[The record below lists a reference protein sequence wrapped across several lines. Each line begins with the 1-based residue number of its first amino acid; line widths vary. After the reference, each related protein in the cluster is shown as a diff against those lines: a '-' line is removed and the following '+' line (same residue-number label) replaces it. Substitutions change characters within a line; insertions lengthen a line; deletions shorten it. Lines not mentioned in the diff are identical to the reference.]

1 MAEVCHLLLTHAV
14 NVAVVDTKPATKQWQ
29 KFVAATDTAASQQSL
44 PAPPPPPPPTAV
56 DDDTATTTT
65 SSVAAKSVS
74 AASVGDE
81 PKDDIDMKLQD
92 FLAVSCRLV
101 FAKRRIC

>member
-14 NVAVVDTKPATKQWQ
+14 NVTVVDTKPATKRWQ
-29 KFVAATDTAASQQSL
+29 KFVAATDTAASQ
-44 PAPPPPPPPTAV
+44 PAPPPPTAV

-74 AASVGDE
+74 ADSVGDE

-92 FLAVSCRLV
+92 FLAVSCR
-101 FAKRRIC
+101 FGFCKA